1 MTTQEL
7 ATRLGINL
15 DRHPHPVLK
24 RSTGGDHDAI
34 REITAIQRDLGA
46 IGPNRYWRA
55 YDDSQEWSKWAGTP
69 FDYLFA
75 IVRVN
80 VVDIL

>member
-24 RSTGGDHDAI
+24 RSTGGEHDAI
-34 REITAIQRDLGA
+34 REIAAIQRDLSA
-46 IGPNRYWRA
+46 IGAKRQDRA
-55 YDDSQEWSKWAGTP
+55 WDDAQEWSKWAGTP

>member
-7 ATRLGINL
+7 ACRLGIDL
-15 DRHPHPVLK
+15 DKNPTPTLK
-24 RSTGGDHDAI
+24 RSTGGEHDAI
-34 REITAIQRDLGA
+34 REIFSIQRDLGA
-46 IGPNRYWRA
+46 IGPNRYWRGW
-55 YDDSQEWSKWAGTP
+55 YDAQEWSVWAGTP